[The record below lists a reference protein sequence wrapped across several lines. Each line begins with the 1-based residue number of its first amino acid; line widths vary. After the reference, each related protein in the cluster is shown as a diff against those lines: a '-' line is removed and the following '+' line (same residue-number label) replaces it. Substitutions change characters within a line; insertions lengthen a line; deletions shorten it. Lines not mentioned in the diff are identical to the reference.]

1 MPPKKKAEEAII
13 HCATVNVLWT
23 QVELTSDMTEEV
35 MTEAIW
41 FWALCWDL
49 VTSCLDWHVT
59 ANAQLTW
66 EADALEQTNKKL
78 NYNIEVQTMLL
89 QDIKQHIWDKKYKEL
104 RATLL
109 ESDEFK
115 KLTDRNWL

>member
-13 HCATVNVLWT
+13 YCATVNVLWA

-49 VTSCLDWHVT
+49 VTSCLVWHVT

-89 QDIKQHIWDKKYKEL
+89 QDIKQHIWDNKYKEL